1 MVANQAGLPDRLP
14 AFFDGAEV
22 TVSQKLEASLSTLFT
37 EFSTVPTVVASIA
50 QVHFAVTTVGEPV
63 AVKALRPGVERQFER
78 NLSLLAWGPG

>member
-37 EFSTVPTVVASIA
+37 EFSTVPAVVASIT

-63 AVKALRPGVERQFER
+63 AEALRPGVERQFER
-78 NLSLLAWGPG
+78 NLSLFAWEPG